1 MTKLRPRPGRVQ
13 AVLEEYRALVLAQ
26 DAETMEEL
34 ARRWLQVERRLE
46 AQFRALTLEI
56 AELRQN
62 QEPVSLSKL
71 FQMERYR
78 DLLAQALAE
87 TRAYARW
94 AEGMIAERQR
104 VMAGMGI
111 ESTQALIRESYLEAG
126 KAVARYN
133 LLPVEAVEAMIGF
146 AGNGSPLYDLFMESY
161 PDSIDAL
168 NQALITATA
177 RGENPRRTAQMM
189 AEAMRGNLQRAL
201 VVSRTEQLRA
211 FREAATLQM
220 KESGVVEGWIWRSAK
235 QERTCLAC
243 LAMDGTVHELD
254 EELDDHPNGR
264 CFKQPII
271 KGLKPVEV
279 QSSRAWFEDQ
289 VEEVQ
294 RAMMGAE
301 RFEAWQAGQFEFGDL
316 AQRRENDEWGS
327 HVRVATLDELG
338 VTGES

>member
-13 AVLEEYRALVLAQ
+13 EVLEEYRALVLTQ

-34 ARRWLQVERRLE
+34 ARRWLQVERSLE

-78 DLLAQALAE
+78 DLLAQALAQ
-87 TRAYARW
+87 TKNYAKW
-94 AEGMIAERQR
+94 AEAEVSKRQR
-104 VMAGMGI
+104 EMAWLGI
-111 ESTQALIRESYLEAG
+111 ESTRAMIRESYLEAG
-126 KAVARYN
+126 KAVARFN
-133 LLPVEAVEAMIGF
+133 LLPDEAVEAMIGF

-177 RGENPRRTAQMM
+177 RGENPRRTAEMM
-189 AEAMRGNLQRAL
+189 VEGMRGNLQRAL
-201 VVSRTEQLRA
+201 TVARTEQLRA
-211 FREAATLQM
+211 FRTAATQQM
-220 KESGVVEGWIWRSAK
+220 KESGVVKGWIWRSAK

-271 KGLKPVEV
+271 KGLTPVETE
-279 QSSRAWFEDQ
+279 SSADWFARQD
-289 VEEVQ
+289 EETQ
-294 RAMMGAE
+294 RRMMGDE
-301 RFEAWQAGQFEFGDL
+301 RFEAWKAGKFEFGDL
-316 AQRRENDEWGS
+316 AQRNENAEWGS
-327 HVRVATLDELG
+327 HVRVASLADLG
-338 VTGES
+338 IGE